1 MQLDSLG
8 NLKIR
13 GDLKNSGANKSR
25 GLINRNKQKKLKLVN
40 VNMVLT
46 IKQIAIL
53 KKACNRSCPLKVM
66 RQVNSAFG
74 SVSGSGDLPRRRS
87 ISSASRSS
95 VSDSDSSSE
104 TSSGSGG
111 FYGPNR
117 TYEDIWKHTQ
127 RRGLRK
133 QERRRRRAEQARA
146 AERAR
151 AAPPVAEQVISAV
164 PGRFIPAAPPAQQPR
179 RRDVLPFSRPPAAP
193 PASLRDFPP
202 FSRPPALPAPPAPPA
217 PPAQSKVGEDRAL
230 AELSDKV
237 DSLYDDVANI
247 SEHLF
252 KKHLA
257 GLKLNIRSKEWLQ
270 EYPDLTGALL
280 SKGQGNE
287 ALWNDFF
294 GKFSTAMK
302 EHQSYEKSLMEARY
316 IQREIEKIFF
326 PARG

>member
-74 SVSGSGDLPRRRS
+74 SGDLQKRPS
-87 ISSASRSS
+87 ITSASSS
-95 VSDSDSSSE
+95 SDSDSDSSLSD
-104 TSSGSGG
+104 SSGSKG

-117 TYEDIWKHTQ
+117 TYQDFLKSAH
-127 RRGLRK
+127 RSGARK

-151 AAPPVAEQVISAV
+151 AAPPVPEQVISAV

-326 PARG
+326 PRG